1 MKQLTKTLN
10 LLYMALFVAV
20 MAICSW
26 VSIPSTVPF
35 TLQTFAAFCA
45 LCLLGGKRGTIAILV
60 YIALGAIGLPVFSG
74 FSGGIGIL
82 LGTTGG
88 YIWGFLLTGLL
99 YWLITSLLG
108 QRLWVEI
115 AALCAGLAL
124 CYAFGTGW
132 YMLVYAGQTGPIG
145 LGAALAGCVLPF
157 VLPDL
162 AKLAL
167 ALVVSRRLRPL
178 LSRQH
183 TSN

>member
-1 MKQLTKTLN
+1 MKQHTKTLN

-26 VSIPSTVPF
+26 VSIPSAVPF
-35 TLQTFAAFCA
+35 TLQTFAVFCA

-99 YWLITSLLG
+99 YW
-108 QRLWVEI
+108 R
-115 AALCAGLAL
+115 
-124 CYAFGTGW
+124 
-132 YMLVYAGQTGPIG
+132 
-145 LGAALAGCVLPF
+145 CV
-157 VLPDL
+157 
-162 AKLAL
+162 
-167 ALVVSRRLRPL
+167 
-178 LSRQH
+178 
-183 TSN
+183 